1 MASIGSTPSLLLGFA
16 VGEAASAA
24 FEPALEI
31 PRQEAWKAAPHR
43 VLEPEL
49 LARLVAQG
57 GVALGTAEE
66 LATHSGYSAA
76 NLDALVYLAQS
87 PPGEAALF
95 LLWRMHVIDE
105 PTFREGMV
113 KLGRRPD
120 WIDRLEQ
127 TYSVPL
133 TAAEVAIAVHHN
145 VIANQGQLPG
155 LDLNT
160 TGKVLRF
167 PQVPI
172 DAYRSAEAH
181 GFSNDQL
188 DAITRTLGLPPGL
201 DTVARGV
208 FRGIL
213 DRGDF
218 TLAALQSNRRTEW
231 QEYEFEIYRQIP
243 TAEQFVEAHLRGWIT
258 QQEMYDGT
266 ALHGMSQANTD
277 LEFEIHRR
285 PLTVRQ
291 ITQAEAWGG
300 TFQPAAGEL
309 QDPYDAAV
317 HQNNL
322 GPEWYDL
329 AKALKHTYSVPFWWR
344 SMVTAG
350 ALSSAEAT
358 TILLRLGNPPDFAA
372 TAVAHFTSGGTAA
385 GKEAT
390 KAELMTEH
398 EAGYITD
405 AEYQTGLEALGY
417 SGNELALE
425 LELGA
430 ARQAKSYR
438 DKVVEAIH
446 KAYLE
451 HELDDTTAISQLATV
466 NVTGDQATRLLNLW
480 QLERQYTRT
489 RLTEAQVV
497 KAYGKSL
504 ITEADALARLADFG
518 LSAADAQTRLAE
530 G

>member
-1 MASIGSTPSLLLGFA
+1 VASIGSTPSLLLGIA
-16 VGEAASAA
+16 AGGAASAA

-43 VLEPEL
+43 VLDPEL

-57 GVALGTAEE
+57 GVALGTAEQ
-66 LATHSGYSAA
+66 LAQHSGYSAA

-87 PPGEAALF
+87 PPGESELMF
-95 LLWRMHVIDE
+95 LWRHQIID
-105 PTFREGMV
+105 TATWRQGMV

-120 WIDRLEQ
+120 WIARIEQ
-127 TYSVPL
+127 TFSVPL
-133 TAAEVAIAVHHN
+133 TAAEAAVAIHHH
-145 VIANQGQLPG
+145 VIPNQGQLPG
-155 LDLNT
+155 LDLST

-167 PQVPI
+167 PLVPL
-172 DAYRSAEAH
+172 DAYASAQSY
-181 GFSNDQL
+181 GYGNDQL

-201 DTVARGV
+201 DMVARMV

-231 QEYEFEIYRQIP
+231 QQFEFEGYRQIP

-258 QQEMYDGT
+258 LQEMHDGA
-266 ALHGMSQANTD
+266 ALHGMRPADAD
-277 LEFEIHRR
+277 LEYQIHRR

-291 ITQAEAWGG
+291 ITQAKAWGG
-300 TFQPAAGEL
+300 SFNPQAGEL
-309 QDPYDAAV
+309 QDPYDASV
-317 HQNNL
+317 HQANL
-322 GPEWYDL
+322 GPEWYEL
-329 AKALKHTYSVPFWWR
+329 GKALKHTYSVPFWWR
-344 SMVTAG
+344 SMVSAG
-350 ALSSAEAT
+350 AIAAGEAE

-372 TAVAHFTSGGTAA
+372 RAVAHFAGATAEA
-385 GKEAT
+385 GKELT
-390 KAELMTEH
+390 KAELLAEH
-398 EAGYITD
+398 EAGYITT
-405 AEYQTGLEALGY
+405 AEYSAGLQALGY
-417 SGNELALE
+417 SGTGLQLE

-430 ARQAKSYR
+430 ARQAKAYR

-451 HELDDTTAISQLATV
+451 HELDDTAAISQLATV
-466 NVTGDQATRLLNLW
+466 SVTGDQATRLLRLW

-489 RLTEAQVV
+489 RLSEAQVV

-504 ITEADALARLADFG
+504 LTEADALARLRDFG
-518 LSAADAQTRLAE
+518 LSPADAATRLAE

>member
-66 LATHSGYSAA
+66 LAQHSGYSSA
-76 NLDALVYLAQS
+76 NLDALVYMAQS
-87 PPGEAALF
+87 AAGEAELLF
-95 LLWRMHVIDE
+95 LWRYGIIDE
-105 PTFREGMV
+105 ATWRQGMV

-120 WIDRLEQ
+120 WIDRQAQ
-127 TYSVPL
+127 TFAVPL
-133 TAAEVAIAVHHN
+133 TAEQAAVAIHHD
-145 VIANQGQLPG
+145 VIPNQGQLPG
-155 LDLNT
+155 LDLST

-172 DAYRSAEAH
+172 DAYAAAQAY
-181 GFSNDQL
+181 GFDNDRL
-188 DAITRTLGLPPGL
+188 DAITRVLGLPPGL
-201 DTVARGV
+201 DLVARAV

-231 QEYEFEIYRQIP
+231 QEFEFETYRQIP
-243 TAEQFVEAHLRGWIT
+243 TAEQFVEAHLRGWIDLPA
-258 QQEMYDGT
+258 MYAGT
-266 ALHGMSQANTD
+266 ALHGMSQPDTD
-277 LEFEIHRR
+277 LEFQIHRR

-300 TFQPAAGEL
+300 TFQPQAGEL
-309 QDPYDAAV
+309 TDPYDAAV

-329 AKALKHTYSVPFWWR
+329 GKALKHTYSVPFWWR
-344 SMVTAG
+344 SMVSAG
-350 ALSSAEAT
+350 AIDAATAT

-372 TAVAHFTSGGTAA
+372 TAVAHFSTGSTAA

-390 KAELMTEH
+390 KAELMVEH

-405 AEYQTGLEALGY
+405 AEYSAALQALGY
-417 SGNELALE
+417 TGTELQLE

-430 ARQAKSYR
+430 ARQQKAYR

-451 HELDDTTAISQLATV
+451 HELDDATATSQLATV
-466 NVTGDQATRLLNLW
+466 GVAGDQAQRLLALW
-480 QLERQYTRT
+480 QLERQYTVA

-504 ITEADALARLADFG
+504 LTEADALSRLQAFG
-518 LSAADAQTRLAE
+518 LSAADAAVRLAE

>member
-1 MASIGSTPSLLLGFA
+1 VATIGSTPSLLLGIA
-16 VGEAASAA
+16 AGGAASAA

-31 PRQEAWKAAPHR
+31 PRQQAWAAAPHR
-43 VLEPEL
+43 VLDPEL

-57 GVALGTAEE
+57 GVDLSTAET
-66 LATHSGYSAA
+66 LATHSGYSKA

-87 PPGEAALF
+87 PPGEAELF

-105 PTFREGMV
+105 PTFRAGMV

-120 WIDRLEQ
+120 WIDHLEQ

-133 TAAEVAIAVHHN
+133 TAAEAAVAIHHH
-145 VIANQGQLPG
+145 VIPNQGQLPG
-155 LDLNT
+155 LDLET

-167 PQVPI
+167 PLVPI

-258 QQEMYDGT
+258 QAEMYAGT
-266 ALHGMSQANTD
+266 ALHGMSQADTD
-277 LEFEIHRR
+277 LEYQIHRR

-300 TFQPAAGEL
+300 SFQPQAGEL
-309 QDPYDAAV
+309 TDPYQASV
-317 HQNNL
+317 HQANL

-329 AKALKHTYSVPFWWR
+329 GQALKHTYSVPFWWR
-344 SMVTAG
+344 SMVEAG
-350 ALSSAEAT
+350 AIAAADAK
-358 TILLRLGNPPDFAA
+358 TILLRLGNPPDFAD
-372 TAVAHFTSGGTAA
+372 TAVAHFTAGGTAA
-385 GKEAT
+385 TREAT
-390 KAELMTEH
+390 KSELLDEY
-398 EAGYITD
+398 EGGYISRTD
-405 AEYQTGLEALGY
+405 YQTALEALGY
-417 SGNELALE
+417 TGTQLALE
-425 LELGA
+425 LELGD
-430 ARQAKSYR
+430 ARQAKAWR
-438 DKVVEAIH
+438 QKVIDAIH
-446 KAYLE
+446 KAYVE
-451 HELDDTTAISQLATV
+451 HELADTAAISELATV
-466 NVTGDQATRLLNLW
+466 NVTGDTATRFLQLW
-480 QLERQYTRT
+480 QLERSYTLA
-489 RLTEAQVV
+489 RLTQSQVV
-497 KAYGKSL
+497 KAYGKAL
-504 ITEADALARLADFG
+504 ITQADALARLQDFG
-518 LSAADAQTRLAE
+518 LSAADAQIRLDE

>member
-1 MASIGSTPSLLLGFA
+1 MAGIGSTPSLLLGFA

-31 PRQEAWKAAPHR
+31 PRQKAWAKAPYR

-57 GVALGTAEE
+57 GVDLGTAEQ
-66 LATHSGYSAA
+66 LATHNGYSAA
-76 NLDALVYLAQS
+76 NLDALVYMAQTV
-87 PPGEAALF
+87 PGEAELLF
-95 LLWRMHVIDE
+95 LWRLGVIDE
-105 PTFREGMV
+105 PTFRAGMV

-120 WIDRLEQ
+120 WIDHYEQ
-127 TYSVPL
+127 TFAVPL
-133 TAAEVAIAVHHN
+133 TAEQAAVAIHHH
-145 VIANQGQLPG
+145 VIPNQGQLPG
-155 LDLNT
+155 LDLTT

-167 PQVPI
+167 PLVPI
-172 DAYRSAEAH
+172 DAYKAAQAY
-181 GFSNDQL
+181 GFDNDRL
-188 DAITRTLGLPPGL
+188 DAITRVLGLPPGL
-201 DTVARGV
+201 DLVARMV

-231 QEYEFEIYRQIP
+231 QEFEFEGYRQIP

-258 QQEMYDGT
+258 KQQMYDGC
-266 ALHGMSQANTD
+266 ALHGMVPADAD
-277 LEFEIHRR
+277 LEFQIHRR
-285 PLTVRQ
+285 PVTVRQ

-300 TFQPAAGEL
+300 TFQPEAGEL
-309 QDPYDAAV
+309 QDPYDASV

-344 SMVTAG
+344 SMVEAG
-350 ALSSAEAT
+350 AFTAAEAT

-372 TAVAHFTSGGTAA
+372 KAVAHFTSGGTAA

-390 KAELMTEH
+390 KAELSLEH

-405 AEYQTGLEALGY
+405 AEYQTALEALGY
-417 SGNELALE
+417 TGAALQLE

-451 HELDDTTAISQLATV
+451 HELDDTAAISQLATV
-466 NVTGDQATRLLNLW
+466 NVIGDQATKLLNLW

-504 ITEADALARLADFG
+504 ITQADALARLADFG
-518 LSAADAQTRLAE
+518 LSAADAATRLAE

>member
-1 MASIGSTPSLLLGFA
+1 MAGIGSTPSLLLGIA
-16 VGEAASAA
+16 AGGAASAA

-31 PRQEAWKAAPHR
+31 PRQEAWRSAPHR

-87 PPGEAALF
+87 PPGEAELLF
-95 LLWRMHVIDE
+95 LWRLGVIDE
-105 PTFREGMV
+105 ATWRQGLV

-120 WIDRLEQ
+120 WIDRIAQ
-127 TYSVPL
+127 TFSVPL
-133 TAAEVAIAVHHN
+133 TAAEAAVAIHHH
-145 VIANQGQLPG
+145 VIPNQGQLPG
-155 LDLNT
+155 LDLTT

-167 PQVPI
+167 PLVPI
-172 DAYRSAEAH
+172 DAYKSAEAY
-181 GFSNDQL
+181 GVANDQL

-201 DTVARGV
+201 DMVARMV

-231 QEYEFEIYRQIP
+231 QEFEFEGYRQIP

-258 QQEMYDGT
+258 LQQMYDGC
-266 ALHGMSQANTD
+266 ALHGMVPADAD
-277 LEFEIHRR
+277 LEYQIHRR

-300 TFQPAAGEL
+300 NFNPAPGEL
-309 QDPYDAAV
+309 QDPYQASV
-317 HQNNL
+317 HQANL
-322 GPEWYDL
+322 GPEWYEL
-329 AKALKHTYSVPFWWR
+329 ATSLKHTYSVPFWWR
-344 SMVTAG
+344 SMVSAG
-350 ALSSAEAT
+350 AIDATEAR
-358 TILLRLGNPPDFAA
+358 TILLRLGNPPDFADR
-372 TAVAHFTSGGTAA
+372 AVAHFAGSSTAA
-385 GKEAT
+385 GKDLT
-390 KAELMTEH
+390 KAELLDEY
-398 EAGYITD
+398 EAGYITA

-417 SGNELALE
+417 SGANLQLE

-438 DKVVEAIH
+438 DKVVDAIH

-466 NVTGDQATRLLNLW
+466 NVTGDAATRLLHLW

-504 ITEADALARLADFG
+504 ITQADALARLADFG
-518 LSAADAQTRLAE
+518 LSPADAATRLAE

>member
-1 MASIGSTPSLLLGFA
+1 MASIGSTPSLLLGIA
-16 VGEAASAA
+16 AGGAASAA

-31 PRQEAWKAAPHR
+31 PRQQAWLAAPHR
-43 VLEPEL
+43 VLDPEL

-57 GVALGTAEE
+57 GVDLGTAEQ
-66 LATHSGYSAA
+66 LAQHSGYSAA

-87 PPGEAALF
+87 PPGEAELLF
-95 LLWRMHVIDE
+95 LWRLGIIDE
-105 PTFREGMV
+105 QTWRSGLV

-120 WIDRLEQ
+120 WIDHVQQ
-127 TYSVPL
+127 TFAVPL
-133 TAAEVAIAVHHN
+133 TAEQAAVAIHHH
-145 VIANQGQLPG
+145 VIPNQGQLPG
-155 LDLNT
+155 LDLET

-167 PQVPI
+167 PLVPI
-172 DAYRSAEAH
+172 DAYQAAQAY
-181 GFSNDQL
+181 GFDHDRL
-188 DAITRTLGLPPGL
+188 DAITRVLGLPPGL
-201 DTVARGV
+201 DLVARMV

-231 QEYEFEIYRQIP
+231 QAFEFEGYRQIP

-258 QQEMYDGT
+258 QQQMYDGT
-266 ALHGMSQANTD
+266 ALHGMSQADTD
-277 LEFEIHRR
+277 LEFQIHRR

-300 TFQPAAGEL
+300 TFQPQAGEL

-344 SMVTAG
+344 SMVEAG
-350 ALSSAEAT
+350 AFTADEAT

-372 TAVAHFTSGGTAA
+372 KAVAHFTAGTNAA
-385 GKEAT
+385 AKEAT
-390 KAELMTEH
+390 KAELLTEH
-398 EAGYITD
+398 EAGYISD
-405 AEYQTGLEALGY
+405 AEYQAGLEALGY
-417 SGNELALE
+417 TGNELALE

-466 NVTGDQATRLLNLW
+466 NVIGDQAARLLTLW

-504 ITEADALARLADFG
+504 ISEADALARLADFG
-518 LSAADAQTRLAE
+518 LSAADAATRLAE

>member
-57 GVALGTAEE
+57 GVTLGTAEE

-87 PPGEAALF
+87 PPGEAELLF
-95 LLWRMHVIDE
+95 LWRLGIIDE
-105 PTFREGMV
+105 PTWRQGLV

-120 WIDRLEQ
+120 WIDRVAQ
-127 TYSVPL
+127 TFSVPL
-133 TAAEVAIAVHHN
+133 TAAEAAIAIHHD
-145 VIANQGQLPG
+145 VIPNQGQLPG

-167 PQVPI
+167 PQVNI
-172 DAYRSAEAH
+172 DAYASAQAY
-181 GFSNDQL
+181 GVGNAQL
-188 DAITRTLGLPPGL
+188 DAMTRVLGLPPGL

-258 QQEMYDGT
+258 QAEMYAGT
-266 ALHGMSQANTD
+266 ALHGMSQADTD
-277 LEFEIHRR
+277 LEYEIHRR
-285 PLTVRQ
+285 PMTVRQ
-291 ITQAEAWGG
+291 ITQALAWGG
-300 TFQPAAGEL
+300 QFNPAAGEI
-309 QDPYDAAV
+309 QDPYSASV
-317 HQNNL
+317 HQANL

-329 AKALKHTYSVPFWWR
+329 AESLKHTYSVPFWWR
-344 SMVTAG
+344 SMVEAG
-350 ALSSAEAT
+350 ALSAADAT
-358 TILLRLGNPPDFAA
+358 TILLRLANPPAFVDQ
-372 TAVAHFTSGGTAA
+372 AVAHFSGGSTAA
-385 GKEAT
+385 TKAQT
-390 KAELMTEH
+390 KAELLDEY
-398 EAGYITD
+398 EGGYISRTD
-405 AEYQTGLEALGY
+405 YQTALEALGY
-417 SGNELALE
+417 AGTTLQLE
-425 LELGA
+425 LELGD
-430 ARQAKSYR
+430 ARQAKAWR
-438 DKVVEAIH
+438 AKVIDAINKAYVEHLLTDSEAIS
-446 KAYLE
+446 E
-451 HELDDTTAISQLATV
+451 LATV
-466 NVTGDQATRLLNLW
+466 NVTGDLATRLLGLW
-480 QLERQYTRT
+480 QLERQYTLA
-489 RLTEAQVV
+489 RLTQSQVV
-497 KAYGKSL
+497 KAYSKSL
-504 ITEADALARLADFG
+504 ITEADALNRLQDFG
-518 LSAADAQTRLAE
+518 LSASDAAVRLAE

>member
-57 GVALGTAEE
+57 GVAIDTAEE
-66 LATHSGYSAA
+66 LSKHSGHSPA

-87 PPGEAALF
+87 APGEAELLF
-95 LLWRMHVIDE
+95 LWRLGIIDE
-105 PTFREGMV
+105 PTWRKGMV

-120 WIDRLEQ
+120 WIDQQAQ
-127 TYSVPL
+127 TFAVPL
-133 TAAEVAIAVHHN
+133 TPEQAAVAIHHH
-145 VIANQGQLPG
+145 VIPNQGQLPG
-155 LDLNT
+155 LDLST

-167 PQVPI
+167 PLVPI
-172 DAYRSAEAH
+172 DAYKAAEAY
-181 GFSNDQL
+181 GANNDRL

-201 DTVARGV
+201 DLVARMV

-231 QEYEFEIYRQIP
+231 QEFEFEGYRQIP

-258 QQEMYDGT
+258 QPEMYAGT
-266 ALHGMSQANTD
+266 ALHGMSKEHTD
-277 LEFEIHRR
+277 VEFQIHRR

-300 TFQPAAGEL
+300 QFQPAAGEL
-309 QDPYDAAV
+309 QNPYDAAV

-344 SMVTAG
+344 SMVSAG
-350 ALSSAEAT
+350 AIDAAEAM
-358 TILLRLGNPPDFAA
+358 TILLRLGNPPDFADR
-372 TAVAHFTSGGTAA
+372 AVTHFTTGGTAA

-390 KAELMTEH
+390 KAELSTEH

-405 AEYQTGLEALGY
+405 AEYQTALQALGY
-417 SGNELALE
+417 SGAALQLE

-430 ARQAKSYR
+430 ARQAKAYR

-451 HELDDTTAISQLATV
+451 HELDDTAAITQLATV
-466 NVTGDQATRLLNLW
+466 NVIGDQATRLLNLW

-504 ITEADALARLADFG
+504 LTKADALARLADFG
-518 LSAADAQTRLAE
+518 LSAADAATRLAE